1 MKAKART
8 NGADIIDFGMG
19 NPDLPTPSHVV
30 DKLKEW
36 GLCDDRENGV
46 QIVQT
51 LMHFRLMKRLA
62 SKNPLFKD
70 RKEKFYAAI
79 KSGST

>member
-1 MKAKART
+1 MKAVSGK
-8 NGADIIDFGMG
+8 DI
-19 NPDLPTPSHVV
+19 V

-46 QIVQT
+46 RIAEG
-51 LMHFRLMKRLA
+51 LMEFRLMKRLA
-62 SKNPLFKD
+62 SKNPQFKD
-70 RKEKFYAAI
+70 RKEKFYGVV